1 MTMTIEVN
9 LNDVANQAA
18 VLLGVPDGL
27 LADWF
32 ARQHQ
37 WWVNHIQKLQAARPT
52 PLTKVRIEHA
62 KSTIKLLRER
72 QHVLVCVE
80 HGVQGVG
87 AEEWVKLS
95 TPEFTI
101 ETGGAA
107 LRRGHQAM
115 ANRGIFD
122 MEEPGDYETWKRP
135 CEVCMQDELRGRA
148 GSVSVAPR
156 ADTPV
161 RPVTRSE
168 SAPVRPRSTSQCPEC
183 GLMMS
188 VLAQPGE
195 RCGYCKA
202 AERNKR

>member
-18 VLLGVPDGL
+18 VLLGVPDEL

-52 PLTKVRIEHA
+52 PLTKVRIEYA
-62 KSTIKLLRER
+62 KATIKLLRER

-80 HGVQGVG
+80 HGVQGVETADWAAFDGDSG
-87 AEEWVKLS
+87 ALPNKDMYL
-95 TPEFTI
+95 
-101 ETGGAA
+101 
-107 LRRGHQAM
+107 AM

-122 MEEPGDYETWKRP
+122 MEEAGDYETWKRP
-135 CEVCMQDELRGRA
+135 CEVCLQDELRARA
-148 GSVSVAPR
+148 GSVSVAPSVN
-156 ADTPV
+156 TPV

-168 SAPVRPRSTSQCPEC
+168 SAPVKPRSTSQCPEC

>member
-18 VLLGVPDGL
+18 VLLGVPDEL

-37 WWVNHIQKLQAARPT
+37 WWVAHIQKLQAARPT

-62 KSTIKLLRER
+62 KETIRLLRER
-72 QHVLVCVE
+72 QHILVCVE
-80 HGVQGVG
+80 HGVQGV
-87 AEEWVKLS
+87 KL
-95 TPEFTI
+95 EDWWELCGNAGDANFI
-101 ETGGAA
+101 
-107 LRRGHQAM
+107 AM

-135 CEVCMQDELRGRA
+135 CEVCMQDELRARA
-148 GSVSVAPR
+148 AGVSEAPR
-156 ADTPV
+156 VIPPPK
-161 RPVTRSE
+161 PVTRSE
-168 SAPVRPRSTSQCPEC
+168 SPPVKPRSTSQCPEC

-188 VLAQPGE
+188 VV
-195 RCGYCKA
+195 
-202 AERNKR
+202 

>member
-1 MTMTIEVN
+1 MTIEVN

-18 VLLGVPDGL
+18 VLLGVPDEL
-27 LADWF
+27 LGDWF

-37 WWVNHIQKLQAARPT
+37 WWVSHIQKLQAARPT

-72 QHVLVCVE
+72 QHILVCVE
-80 HGVQGVG
+80 HGVQGVA
-87 AEEWVKLS
+87 AEEWW
-95 TPEFTI
+95 TI
-101 ETGGAA
+101 IPDDGTGIRTGY
-107 LRRGHQAM
+107 RAM
-115 ANRGIFD
+115 ANRGVFD
-122 MEEPGDYETWKRP
+122 MEEAGDYEAWKRP
-135 CEVCMQDELRGRA
+135 CEVCLQDELRSRA
-148 GSVSVAPR
+148 GGVSVVETPT
-156 ADTPV
+156 TPV

-168 SAPVRPRSTSQCPEC
+168 SAPVKPRSTSQCPEC

-195 RCGYCKA
+195 KCGYCKA

>member
-18 VLLGVPDGL
+18 VLLGVPDEL

-37 WWVNHIQKLQAARPT
+37 WWVAHIQKLQAARPT

-62 KSTIKLLRER
+62 KDTIRLLRER
-72 QHVLVCVE
+72 QHILVCPE
-80 HGVQGVG
+80 HGVQGV
-87 AEEWVKLS
+87 APEEWFELY
-95 TPEFTI
+95 P
-101 ETGGAA
+101 GDA
-107 LRRGHQAM
+107 LDRKNAYEAM

-135 CEVCMQDELRGRA
+135 CEVCLQDELRARA
-148 GSVSVAPR
+148 AGVSEAPSTI
-156 ADTPV
+156 TPAK
-161 RPVTRSE
+161 PVMAQKT
-168 SAPVRPRSTSQCPEC
+168 APVKPQDNPLCPGC
-183 GLMMS
+183 GLRMS
-188 VLAQPGE
+188 GMVEPGTT
-195 RCGYCKA
+195 CGYCKA